1 MFCGLTVQKLVI
13 REKVFCIFS
22 KSGATEEI
30 SLSMM
35 QSLKAH
41 CSKSLLMGFKID
53 SKLFSIH
60 Y

>member
-1 MFCGLTVQKLVI
+1 MQKLVI